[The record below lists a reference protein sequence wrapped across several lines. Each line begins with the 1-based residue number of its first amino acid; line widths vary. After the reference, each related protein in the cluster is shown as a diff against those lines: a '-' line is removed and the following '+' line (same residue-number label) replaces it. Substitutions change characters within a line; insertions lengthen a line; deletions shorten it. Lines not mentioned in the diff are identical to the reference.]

1 MKQMRESTQDVL
13 NKSRGKINT
22 QPFNVSLI
30 GINAELINV
39 SNTTRK
45 PGLDNESSYVI
56 KTNFRSGTNE
66 NQH

>member
-39 SNTTRK
+39 SSGTRK
-45 PGLDNESSYVI
+45 PI
-56 KTNFRSGTNE
+56 KGNVSNKNRKP
-66 NQH
+66 